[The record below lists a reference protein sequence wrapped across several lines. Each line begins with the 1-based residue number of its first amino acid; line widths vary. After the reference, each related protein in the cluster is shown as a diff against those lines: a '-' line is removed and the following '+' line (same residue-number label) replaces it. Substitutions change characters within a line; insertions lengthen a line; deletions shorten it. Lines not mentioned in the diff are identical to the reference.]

1 MRGEVALVTGGSSG
15 IGLALAKR
23 LADAGARVFLVARNR
38 DRLRDAELAIGGDV
52 RGVAAD
58 LAEPGGAAAAVAEM
72 KRAGADHLDV
82 LVNCAGQLEVGP
94 AAERGPELATRLMHV
109 NFLGTARAIDAA
121 LPLLRSGRRRSIVNV
136 SSMAARVAPPF
147 MAAYAASKFALNG
160 YTYALRQELR
170 PEGFHVGL
178 VHPGPVMTPMIEGRV
193 NTAHYQLPP
202 GMPIVG
208 PDRVARAI
216 VRLIERRQQDCTVP
230 AWLGPAIRIAA
241 AFPAS
246 VDLLY
251 RLVTPAPSA
260 RRLTRRPS
268 TR

>member
-15 IGLALAKR
+15 IGLALAKV
-23 LADAGARVFLVARNR
+23 LAAAGARVFLVARNPE
-38 DRLRDAELAIGGDV
+38 RLRDAELAIGGDA
-52 RGVAAD
+52 RGIAAD
-58 LAEPGGAAAAVAEM
+58 LARPDGAAAALAEM
-72 KRAGADHLDV
+72 QRAGAKGLDV
-82 LVNCAGQLEVGP
+82 LANCAGQLEVGP
-94 AAERGPELATRLMHV
+94 AAEGGPEVATQLMDV
-109 NFLGTARAIDAA
+109 NYLGTVRAIDAA
-121 LPLLRSGRRRSIVNV
+121 LPLLRRGRRRSIVNV

-147 MAAYAASKFALNG
+147 MGAYAASKFALNG

-178 VHPGPVMTPMIEGRV
+178 VHPGPVMTPMIEGRI
-193 NTAHYQLPP
+193 NTAHYHLPP
-202 GMPIVG
+202 GIPIVG
-208 PDRVARAI
+208 PERVARAI

-230 AWLGPAIRIAA
+230 GWLGPATRIAA

-251 RLVTPAPSA
+251 RLVTPARSTGHP
-260 RRLTRRPS
+260 TRRPS